1 MKILEDII
9 SSLEIN
15 VAIEE
20 IIRGPLWTGVIS
32 RRCGLASAMYEG
44 SCDSAAGKETR
55 DPGKYIE
62 MTADELAALSLSD
75 RIPEA
80 SLGMAAI
87 NSLIGPEPE
96 ECEEV
101 NASEFLMRA
110 GRGKNVSIIGHF
122 PFVDEIRDIAENL
135 WVIEKKLQD
144 GDYPE
149 EDSARYL
156 PLSDVIAI
164 SSTTLI
170 NHTLSSLLKL
180 CPAASIKI
188 LLGPT
193 TPISRILFDYGIDI
207 VSGSHVTDTAL
218 VCENI
223 RRGISFSAMK
233 KIGGIQLLSLVR
245 DREKYKNIMSA

>member
-9 SSLEIN
+9 ASLEKGIP
-15 VAIEE
+15 IQE
-20 IIRGPLWTGVIS
+20 ICRGPLWTGVVS
-32 RRCGLASAMYEG
+32 TRCGLASAMYEG

-55 DPGKYIE
+55 DPGPYMN
-62 MTADELAALSLSD
+62 MTADELARLSLSR

-87 NSLIGPEPE
+87 NSLLALAPD

-122 PFVDEIRDIAENL
+122 PFVEEIRDIAENL
-135 WVIEKKLQD
+135 WVIEKKLQE

-149 EDSARYL
+149 GDSEKYL
-156 PLSDVIAI
+156 PVSDVIAI

-170 NHTLSSLLKL
+170 NHTLSSLLSL
-180 CPAASIKI
+180 CPETSIKI
-188 LLGPT
+188 ILGPT
-193 TPISRILFDYGIDI
+193 TPVSKILFDYGIDI
-207 VSGSHVTDTAL
+207 VSGSYVTDTAL
-218 VCENI
+218 VLESI
-223 RRGISFSAMK
+223 RKGISFSAMK
-233 KIGGIQLLSLVR
+233 KIGGIQFVSLVK
-245 DREKYKNIMSA
+245 DNAQYKRIMSS